1 MPDSVVTI
9 NVGRQAVEIGFKYLI
24 VKKNGEI
31 RKSDRTHN
39 LSELADTVFKEYS
52 INDDY
57 MKWVDVFATYIMNIL
72 KMDM

>member
-52 INDDY
+52 INDD
-57 MKWVDVFATYIMNIL
+57 
-72 KMDM
+72 